1 MRTSDLRSR
10 RTTVFVIDDDEAV
23 RDSQQALLKAR
34 GFAVRVFGSGEE
46 GLREI
51 PGTSPDCILLDIYL
65 PGMNGFEVL
74 DRIKA
79 ETSIPVILM
88 TGRPG
93 TATPDSARARGAATV
108 LEKPLE
114 ADRLIGAI
122 DEAIGC

>member
-1 MRTSDLRSR
+1 M
-10 RTTVFVIDDDEAV
+10 FVIDDDEAV

-51 PGTSPDCILLDIYL
+51 AGTSPDCILLDICL
-65 PGMNGFEVL
+65 PGLNGFEVL
-74 DRIKA
+74 DCIKA

-93 TATPDSARARGAATV
+93 MTTPDNARARGAVTV
-108 LEKPLE
+108 LDKPLE

>member
-1 MRTSDLRSR
+1 MRGRDLQSR
-10 RTTVFVIDDDEAV
+10 HTTVFVIDDDEAV
-23 RDSQQALLKAR
+23 RESQEALLTSA
-34 GFAVRVFGSGEE
+34 GFMVRVFGSGEE

-51 PGTSPDCILLDIYL
+51 PAHPPDCILLDIFM
-65 PGMNGFEVL
+65 PGMTGFEVL
-74 DRIKA
+74 DRIVA

-108 LEKPLE
+108 LDKPLE

-122 DEAIGC
+122 DDAIGD

>member
-1 MRTSDLRSR
+1 MRRRDLRWR
-10 RTTVFVIDDDEAV
+10 HTTVFVIDDDEAV
-23 RDSQQALLKAR
+23 RESQEALLKSA
-34 GFAVRVFGSGEE
+34 GFMVRVFGSGEE

-51 PGTSPDCILLDIYL
+51 PGHPPDCILLDIFM
-65 PGMNGFEVL
+65 PGMTGFEVL
-74 DRIKA
+74 DRIVA

-93 TATPDSARARGAATV
+93 TATLDSARARGAATV
-108 LEKPLE
+108 LDKPLE

>member
-1 MRTSDLRSR
+1 M
-10 RTTVFVIDDDEAV
+10 FVIDDDEAV
-23 RDSQQALLKAR
+23 RESQKALLKAA
-34 GFAVRVFGSGEE
+34 GFTVRVFGSGEE

-51 PGTSPDCILLDIYL
+51 PGYPPDCILLDIYL
-65 PGMNGFEVL
+65 PGMTGFEVL

-88 TGRPG
+88 TGNPG
-93 TATPDSARARGAATV
+93 TTTPDRARARGATTV

-122 DEAIGC
+122 DEAIGS